1 MARNIPAIT
10 DISALEDGELVYLV
24 LLGLLGG
31 VADVV
36 TCNFI
41 RTDGDTFTI
50 RPVGAGYEG
59 FDFSTDVA
67 DNGTLTA
74 ISSTYLSGKSL
85 LVLSDDAGTA
95 WADQQLALLEIDRIR
110 KEVAERAA
118 DVEANDPGSAEAV
131 AETKQVLD
139 LLRDLHRLETKAH
152 EYKQAHA

>member
-1 MARNIPAIT
+1 MVRNVPAIT
-10 DISALEDGELVYLV
+10 DVSTLEDGELVYLV

-41 RTDGDTFTI
+41 RTDGDTFNI
-50 RPVGAGYEG
+50 RPEGAAHDG
-59 FDFSTDVA
+59 FKFSTHVA

-74 ISSTYLSGKSL
+74 IGRGYLSGKSM
-85 LVLSDDAGTA
+85 LVLGDDAGTA
-95 WADQQLALLEIDRIR
+95 WADQQLALLEIDCIR

-131 AETKQVLD
+131 AETKQMLD
-139 LLRDLHRLETKAH
+139 LLSDLYRLETKAR
-152 EYKQAHA
+152 EYDQAHA